1 MLKLNGVLREVE
13 DGTTIAALLALLE
26 VKAERVAVT
35 VNEVLL
41 PREEQGERRL
51 AKGDAVEIVPLLG
64 GV

>member
-1 MLKLNGVLREVE
+1 MLQLNGVLREVE

-41 PREEQGERRL
+41 PREEWGTRRL
-51 AKGDAVEIVPLLG
+51 LKGDAVEIVPLLG